1 MMILKEFM
9 QVADD
14 KRIINELGPNKLAM
28 RTVATIST
36 HSHLSECGGNTEQ
49 LTYTDDRDK
58 KCDPPQLVSNINLQ
72 SHLSHPP
79 NS

>member
-1 MMILKEFM
+1 MVILKEFM

-14 KRIINELGPNKLAM
+14 KLIINELGPNKLAM

-36 HSHLSECGGNTEQ
+36 HGHLSECGGNTEQ
-49 LTYTDDRDK
+49 LTYRQEE
-58 KCDPPQLVSNINLQ
+58 CDPPHLVSNINLQ
-72 SHLSHPP
+72 SHLWHLP